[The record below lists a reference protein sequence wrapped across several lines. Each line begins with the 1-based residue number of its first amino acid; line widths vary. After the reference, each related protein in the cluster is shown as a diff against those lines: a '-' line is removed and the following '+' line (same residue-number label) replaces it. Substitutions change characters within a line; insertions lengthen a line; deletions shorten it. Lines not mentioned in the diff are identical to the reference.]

1 MSFYSR
7 NKQKALIS
15 ENGYKGFFEQDK
27 ACCGEE
33 KKGFFNKVFNFFT
46 GKNRVFTSECCA
58 FTPIV
63 CKLSTEHLLFTAI
76 EFQSLLDS
84 AGGMSLT
91 YSTNDTFGSP
101 SEVMIIGDTVSILEY
116 FEAIKEFCA
125 QQGMNY
131 IFMFEQVGPNI
142 EFWLEAECNVFNPN
156 AEIDCDFAKAGG
168 LTITKT
174 FLGFS

>member
-1 MSFYSR
+1 
-7 NKQKALIS
+7 
-15 ENGYKGFFEQDK
+15 
-27 ACCGEE
+27 
-33 KKGFFNKVFNFFT
+33 
-46 GKNRVFTSECCA
+46 
-58 FTPIV
+58 
-63 CKLSTEHLLFTAI
+63 
-76 EFQSLLDS
+76 
-84 AGGMSLT
+84 MSLT

-168 LTITKT
+168 LTITKI